1 MQPEQPK
8 TLDYA
13 TPRPKPPSGILRVIC
28 GFILG
33 WFLGVL
39 ISGALADL
47 YAQATQGHHH
57 HDGTIYFI
65 TTRAI
70 VLEAPMLTLIR
81 MIAGTLITGRFAFFF
96 GLASGPLILGAIIL
110 LA

>member
-1 MQPEQPK
+1 MYPQQPK

-13 TPRPKPPSGILRVIC
+13 TPRPKPPSGILPVIC

-47 YAQATQGHHH
+47 YSQATQGHH

-65 TTRAI
+65 TAGAI